1 MIKTLYFSI
10 GSDPSDAANDAIL
23 INADTFLGMEPAT
36 ATTTVMNFAKTTGT
50 ADVSQVTLTHAEARG
65 FEVMQH
71 VAAAMAS
78 NPRDGFINI
87 CSTEESKFTGVATDY
102 ITDVAFSL

>member
-10 GSDPSDAANDAIL
+10 GSDPSDAAGDAVL
-23 INADTFLGMEPAT
+23 LNADSFLGMEPVT
-36 ATTTVMNFAKTTGT
+36 ATTTVMNFAKISGA
-50 ADVSQVTLTHAEARG
+50 ADVSTVTLTHAEGRAL
-65 FEVMQH
+65 EVMQH

-78 NPRDGFINI
+78 NPKDGFINI
-87 CSTEESKFTGVATDY
+87 CSTEESKFTGVANDY

>member
-23 INADTFLGMEPAT
+23 LPASSFLGMEPVT
-36 ATTTVMNFAKTTGT
+36 ATTTVMNFAKTNGT
-50 ADVSQVTLTHAEARG
+50 ADVSTVTLTHDEARS
-65 FEVMQH
+65 FEVMQN

-78 NPRDGFINI
+78 NTKDGFINV
-87 CSTEESKFTGVATDY
+87 CSTEESAFTGVSTDY

>member
-1 MIKTLYFSI
+1 MKIKTLYFSE
-10 GSDPSDAANDAIL
+10 GATPSDAAGDAML
-23 INADTFLGMEPAT
+23 LPVSSFLGMEPVT
-36 ATTTVMNFAKTTGT
+36 ATTTKMSFNKIDGT
-50 ADVSQVTLTHAEARG
+50 ADKKVITLTHDEARG

-87 CSTEESKFTGVATDY
+87 CSTEEVKFTGVGIDY
-102 ITDVAFSL
+102 ITDVTV